1 MKEII
6 YVKNRS
12 GNFFYYPM
20 IFCIFIDIVLIIGL
34 CFFEEIF
41 SISIAISMFWSIFI
55 ITFLLYLGPLLIVFF
70 NHWYYSRN
78 TGISMEVIDDE
89 IIFTFKFAKRSVMLE
104 YKNVSR
110 IELMLSY
117 PRYDGRVS
125 WMFWDNYYYFIIVMK
140 DGKSYPVSC
149 LICGDL
155 LKYISREKITNTRIM
170 FPIIFGVNLIKD

>member
-6 YVKNRS
+6 YFKNRS
-12 GNFFYYPM
+12 GKFFYYPM
-20 IFCIFIDIVLIIGL
+20 IFCIFIDIVLIFGL
-34 CFFEEIF
+34 CLFEENFSINMAISIFWPVFIF
-41 SISIAISMFWSIFI
+41 SL
-55 ITFLLYLGPLLIVFF
+55 LLYLVPLLIVFF

-78 TGISMEVIDDE
+78 TRISMEVIDDE
-89 IIFTFKFAKRSVMLE
+89 TIFTLKFAKRNVMLE
-104 YKNVSR
+104 YKNLSR

-117 PRYDGRVS
+117 PRYDKRVS

-140 DGKSYPVSC
+140 DGKSYPISC